1 MSPSATPSRMKIR
14 QGCNHEHSARGEKG
28 TQSPFRAAWF
38 WSNESVTDIFKRG
51 NTVYQRYTAWDGE
64 EASPRFSA
72 LRDDNCRME
81 WSELATESRIL
92 TRSFYNRDAVTVA
105 QELLGKILVH
115 RRVAGMIVETE
126 AYLGGDD
133 LAAHSARGIT
143 DRTRVIFGPP
153 GHAYV
158 YFIYGMHEC
167 LNLVAEP
174 EGSPG
179 CVLIRAAEPVAGI
192 EIMKT
197 RRPKAR
203 SMEKLASGPGN
214 LTRAF
219 AITRAQNGADVT
231 RGPLV
236 VRKWSREPKFE
247 IQVTPRIGIRHC
259 ADWPLRFVIAGNKAV
274 SG

>member
-1 MSPSATPSRMKIR
+1 
-14 QGCNHEHSARGEKG
+14 
-28 TQSPFRAAWF
+28 
-38 WSNESVTDIFKRG
+38 
-51 NTVYQRYTAWDGE
+51 
-64 EASPRFSA
+64 
-72 LRDDNCRME
+72 ME
-81 WSELATESRIL
+81 WRELARESRIL
-92 TRSFYNRDAVTVA
+92 TRSFYNRDAVEVA
-105 QELLGKILVH
+105 RELLGKILVH
-115 RRVAGMIVETE
+115 GRVAGMIVETE

-133 LAAHSARGIT
+133 LAAHTARGIT
-143 DRTRVIFGPP
+143 NRTRVIFGPP

-179 CVLIRAAEPVAGI
+179 CVLIRAAEPVVGMDLM
-192 EIMKT
+192 EK

-219 AITRAQNGADVT
+219 AITRAQNGVDVT
-231 RGPLV
+231 RGSLV
-236 VRKWSREPKFE
+236 VRKWRREPTFE

-259 ADWPLRFVIAGNKAV
+259 ADWPLRFVMAGNGAV